1 MQPQLGQLFAAEH
14 EIEGNHRVV
23 LISDGLWHRRF
34 GADPLAVG
42 KTLAV
47 GSVTREIIG
56 VLPPGFIW
64 PVDGPRRADVWIPWV
79 VRDNE
84 KSRDGG
90 RARYISLI
98 GRLKPGISLDHAPR
112 GSIRSGSLAAEHPAW
127 FKDEGIRVRPLVDA
141 IVGDRV
147 QSWMWMLLGAVA
159 FVLLIACVNVA
170 NLLLA
175 RTASRTLELRIRS
188 ALGASRWQ
196 LVRACRLKACCCR

>member
-1 MQPQLGQLFAAEH
+1 MPWWRRRRSRASQHG
-14 EIEGNHRVV
+14 
-23 LISDGLWHRRF
+23 RF

-56 VLPPGFIW
+56 VLPPGFNW

-79 VRDNE
+79 VSDNE

-98 GRLKPGISLDHAPR
+98 GRLKPGISLDHAHAR
-112 GSIRSGSLAAEHPAW
+112 IDQIRGSLAAEHPAW

-175 RTASRTLELRIRS
+175 RTASRTHELRIRS

-196 LVRACRLKACCCR
+196 LVRSVQG

>member
-1 MQPQLGQLFAAEH
+1 MASP
-14 EIEGNHRVV
+14 V
-23 LISDGLWHRRF
+23 RRRS
-34 GADPLAVG
+34 LAVG

-84 KSRDGG
+84 VSRRRTRALHLVDRPAEARHLAGS
-90 RARYISLI
+90 RARA
-98 GRLKPGISLDHAPR
+98 D
-112 GSIRSGSLAAEHPAW
+112 RSDRGSLAAEHPAW

-175 RTASRTLELRIRS
+175 RARRRARTSCAS
-188 ALGASRWQ
+188 
-196 LVRACRLKACCCR
+196 VRLSVRRDGSSCRRAG